1 MKNTLYN
8 ISPCTLKEDKYILA
22 NKNEEIFSFFT
33 IVFSCKL
40 KNTRAIQAQL
50 LVIYVSM
57 FQKLTYTVLL

>member
-8 ISPCTLKEDKYILA
+8 ILPYTLKEDKYILA

-40 KNTRAIQAQL
+40 KNTRTIQAQL
-50 LVIYVSM
+50 LVIHVAM